1 MGPTKT
7 DVIIIGEGITGLCV
21 AYWLKK
27 RGIKVTVLAKDS
39 EVGGTMKSVQ
49 DHGFLYE
56 TGANTAL
63 ETTPLF
69 KELVSDLKLESEFVY
84 AHPEGKNRYILRDG
98 ILHSMPLGP
107 GSFLSTRLFSFAAK
121 FRVMKEPFI
130 GKATNEES
138 IAEFV
143 KRRLGREFL
152 DYAIDPFVAGVFAG
166 KPEQLSVRSAFP
178 KLYALEEKY
187 GGLVKGMIKG
197 AEERKQRAEK
207 AKDRAETFSFVSGM
221 QMLPRAIAAS
231 LGKSVILNAKVTN
244 IRNLTTASNEPSNEP
259 DARRYLVEYLYNDQ
273 EAEMEADNVVFAI
286 PAYEAS
292 PIVKSLSVD
301 AARVLSSIYYSP
313 IVSIFLG
320 VNRENIGHRLD
331 GFGFLI
337 PSKERRNILGCL
349 WNSCLFAHRAPAGM
363 AALNAFIGGAR
374 QPELTTM
381 SDERI
386 IQITLDELKSIMQLS
401 GKPVY
406 LHLTRW
412 QKSIPQYEIGYQ
424 HKMDALAQFEES
436 HPGIV
441 LAGNYRGGISVGDCV
456 NNAHEIAKTLSA
468 NSMSIR

>member
-49 DHGFLYE
+49 DHSFLYE
-56 TGANTAL
+56 TGANTGL

-107 GSFLSTRLFSFAAK
+107 GSFLSTKLFSLAAK

-130 GKATNEES
+130 GRATKEES

-143 KRRLGREFL
+143 ERRLGQDFL

-197 AEERKQRAEK
+197 APERKQRAEK

-221 QMLPRAIAAS
+221 QMLPHAIATS

-244 IRNLTTASNEPSNEP
+244 IRNLTTARNEPSNEP
-259 DARRYLVEYLYNDQ
+259 DARRYLVEYLHNDQ
-273 EAEMEADNVVFAI
+273 ETEMEADSVVFAI
-286 PAYEAS
+286 PAYDAS
-292 PIVKSLSVD
+292 PIIKSLSVD
-301 AARVLSSIYYSP
+301 TARVLSSIYYSP

-331 GFGFLI
+331 GFGFLV
-337 PSKERRNILGCL
+337 PSKERRKILGCL
-349 WNSCLFAHRAPAGM
+349 WNSCLFAHRAPTGM

-374 QPELTTM
+374 QPELTTL

-386 IQITLDELKSIMQLS
+386 IQTTLDELKSIMQLS
-401 GKPVY
+401 GNPVY

-424 HKMDALAQFEES
+424 HKIDALAQFEES
-436 HPGIV
+436 LPGIV
-441 LAGNYRGGISVGDCV
+441 LAGNYRGGISVGDCIQ
-456 NNAHEIAKTLSA
+456 NAHEIAKTLSA
-468 NSMSIR
+468 NNISIR

>member
-301 AARVLSSIYYSP
+301 ATRVLSSIYYSP

-374 QPELTTM
+374 QPELTIM
-381 SDERI
+381 SDERCI
-386 IQITLDELKSIMQLS
+386 FTSN
-401 GKPVY
+401 P
-406 LHLTRW
+406 
-412 QKSIPQYEIGYQ
+412 
-424 HKMDALAQFEES
+424 LAEVDSTIRNRLPAQ
-436 HPGIV
+436 
-441 LAGNYRGGISVGDCV
+441 NRCISAV
-456 NNAHEIAKTLSA
+456 
-468 NSMSIR
+468 

>member
-27 RGIKVTVLAKDS
+27 RGVKVTVLAKDS

-56 TGANTAL
+56 TGANTGL

-107 GSFLSTRLFSFAAK
+107 GSFLSTKLFSLAAK

-130 GKATNEES
+130 GRATKEES

-143 KRRLGREFL
+143 ERRLGRDFL

-187 GGLVKGMIKG
+187 GGLVKGMMKG
-197 AEERKQRAEK
+197 APERKQRAEK

-221 QMLPRAIAAS
+221 QMLPHAIATS

-244 IRNLTTASNEPSNEP
+244 IRNLTTARNEPSNEP
-259 DARRYLVEYLYNDQ
+259 DARRYLVEYLHNDQ
-273 EAEMEADNVVFAI
+273 ETEMEADSVVFAI
-286 PAYEAS
+286 PAYDAS
-292 PIVKSLSVD
+292 PIIKSLSAD
-301 AARVLSSIYYSP
+301 TARVLSSIYYSP

-331 GFGFLI
+331 GFGFLV
-337 PSKERRNILGCL
+337 PSKERRKILGCL
-349 WNSCLFAHRAPAGM
+349 WNSCLFAHRAPTGM

-374 QPELTTM
+374 QPELTTL

-386 IQITLDELKSIMQLS
+386 IQTTLDELKSIMQLS
-401 GKPVY
+401 GNPVY

-424 HKMDALAQFEES
+424 NKIDALAQFEES
-436 HPGIV
+436 LPGIV

-456 NNAHEIAKTLSA
+456 QNAYEIAKTLSA
-468 NSMSIR
+468 NNISIR

>member
-7 DVIIIGEGITGLCV
+7 DVIVIGEGITGLCV

-27 RGIKVTVLAKDS
+27 RGINVTILAKDS
-39 EVGGTMKSVQ
+39 EAGGTMKSVR

-56 TGANTAL
+56 TGANTGL
-63 ETTPLF
+63 ETTPLI

-84 AHPEGKNRYILRDG
+84 AHPGGKNRYILRDG
-98 ILHSMPLGP
+98 MLHSLPLGP
-107 GSFLSTRLFSFAAK
+107 GSFLSTKLFSPAAK
-121 FRVMKEPFI
+121 IRVMKEPFI
-130 GKATNEES
+130 GRATKEES
-138 IAEFV
+138 VAEFV
-143 KRRLGREFL
+143 ARRLGRDFL
-152 DYAIDPFVAGVFAG
+152 DFAIDPFVAGVFAG

-197 AEERKQRAEK
+197 ARERKQRAEK

-221 QMLPRAIAAS
+221 QMLPRAIALS
-231 LGKSVILNAKVTN
+231 LGKSIILNAKATN
-244 IRNLTTASNEPSNEP
+244 IRNLTIARNEPSNEP
-259 DARRYLVEYLYNDQ
+259 DARRYLIEYLHNDQ
-273 EAEMEADNVVFAI
+273 EAEMEADSVVFAI
-286 PAYEAS
+286 PAYDAS

-301 AARVLSSIYYSP
+301 AARVLSSMYYSP

-337 PSKERRNILGCL
+337 PSKEKRKILGCL

-374 QPELTTM
+374 QPELTNL

-401 GKPVY
+401 GNPVY

-412 QKSIPQYEIGYQ
+412 QKSIPQYEIGHQ
-424 HKMDALAQFEES
+424 LKIDALAKFEES
-436 HPGIV
+436 VPGIV
-441 LAGNYRGGISVGDCV
+441 LAGNFRGGISVGDCIQ
-456 NNAHEIAKTLSA
+456 NAHEIAKTLST
-468 NSMSIR
+468 NILSIR